1 MAKFPINQRVKVNSN
16 ESRDFYIMHCGS
28 IWYVEAFPKGT
39 LDYTHKTMGGFSTK
53 KIAMECVETW
63 MGWMK

>member
-1 MAKFPINQRVKVNSN
+1 MTKFPINQRVKVNSN